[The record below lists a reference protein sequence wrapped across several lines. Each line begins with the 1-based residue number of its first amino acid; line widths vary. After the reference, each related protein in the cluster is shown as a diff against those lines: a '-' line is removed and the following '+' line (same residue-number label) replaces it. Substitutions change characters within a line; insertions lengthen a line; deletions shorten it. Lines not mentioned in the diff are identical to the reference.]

1 MDIFA
6 ENYDM
11 AVTEEVLKKRTKL
24 AETVRKIREEKG
36 LTQQE
41 VANATEMSWSTIQ
54 RFEMGKFSLNWDLLV
69 RIFDVLEIEVKLNDD
84 LI

>member
-1 MDIFA
+1 
-6 ENYDM
+6 M

-84 LI
+84 II